1 MRRFAILGVA
11 LGLLSA
17 ANPTA
22 GQEGDPPQEA
32 VASLEDVEELTRL
45 GRSEEARVAL
55 VAWWEEARADASR
68 RDRQRALWLRGSLT
82 VDPGQA
88 ELDFRR
94 LVIEFPGG
102 PFSDRALL
110 RLAQGAHASGDGDGA
125 NAYMATLARDYPRST
140 VRRDAEAWFARAG
153 PVPERTLLLVE
164 GEGPATEDR
173 ESGGAEPGVVEPEV
187 VEAEVVDAQAAE
199 SEAPAVEAPARVAED
214 APRYSV
220 QLGAFANEDRA
231 RSLFRRA
238 ADLGL
243 EARLVHVPE
252 TQLLHVRVGLFDDAS
267 AAGELLRRVGEMG
280 FVAAMVR
287 DAHREE
293 TIRR

>member
-1 MRRFAILGVA
+1 MLVVA
-11 LGLLSA
+11 LGLLST
-17 ANPTA
+17 ANPA
-22 GQEGDPPQEA
+22 AAQEGDPLQEA

-55 VAWWEEARADASR
+55 LAWWEEGRADASR

-82 VDPGQA
+82 VDPQQA

-140 VRRDAEAWFARAG
+140 VRRDAEAWFASAG
-153 PVPERTLLLVE
+153 PVPERE
-164 GEGPATEDR
+164 I
-173 ESGGAEPGVVEPEV
+173 
-187 VEAEVVDAQAAE
+187 VEAEVVETQAAE
-199 SEAPAVEAPARVAED
+199 PEASAVELPAQAAED

-231 RSLFRRA
+231 RSLFQRA

-252 TQLLHVRVGLFDDAS
+252 TQLLHVRVGLFDSAS
-267 AAGELLRRVGEMG
+267 SASELLRRVGEMG

-293 TIRR
+293 PIRR